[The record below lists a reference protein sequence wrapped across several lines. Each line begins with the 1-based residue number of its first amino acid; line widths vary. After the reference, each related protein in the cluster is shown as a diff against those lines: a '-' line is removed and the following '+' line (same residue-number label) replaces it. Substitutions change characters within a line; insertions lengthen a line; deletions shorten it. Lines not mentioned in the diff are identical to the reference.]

1 MKKKLI
7 TLLATIILM
16 FPVLA
21 NDDEIIE
28 YLDFFENM
36 ELVEDDNFEEIVDD
50 RNGISEALDENKEKK
65 KEEEENV

>member
-16 FPVLA
+16 FPALA

-50 RNGISEALDENKEKK
+50 QNGISEALDENKEKK